1 LLRLLHLLLLLL
13 LLLLLIVVH
22 ASTLLLLLLLVAL
35 VPSSSSMEVF
45 LRREEGETRQEEEE
59 QLRFRRT
66 NHSGSKLKEKGR
78 RNKGKHTRQSLQPN
92 YEQRTL
98 PACLP
103 TTTMRARFFTFY
115 CA

>member
-1 LLRLLHLLLLLL
+1 LFWHQSLLLLP
-13 LLLLLIVVH
+13 
-22 ASTLLLLLLLVAL
+22 LLVAL
-35 VPSSSSMEVF
+35 VPSSSSREVY
-45 LRREEGETRQEEEE
+45 LRGAERETRQEEEK

-66 NHSGSKLKEKGR
+66 NHNGNKLKENRR
-78 RNKGKHTRQSLQPN
+78 RNKGKHTRRSLQPD

-98 PACLP
+98 PPCLP